1 MDTDETEKMSA
12 NARIELPPLPADA
25 VPIVA
30 TRNLVLFPG
39 IVLPVALG
47 REESIAA
54 AQEAVRTGRK
64 IGLLLQ
70 RDPTVEKPSATDL
83 YEVGVLAS
91 VVRYVTGPD
100 GSHHMVCQG
109 ESRFRMLQI
118 VRDTPFLAARIESLN
133 DSDTPTAQI
142 EARLD
147 ALKQR
152 ASEALSLLPQ
162 VPADLARTVQ
172 SIESAGQ
179 LADLIVSFM
188 DVRAAEK
195 QEILETI
202 DLQERLDK
210 VLRMLARRVE
220 VLKITRDISKQTQE
234 ALGERQREAVLREQ
248 LHQLQKELGEADE
261 TASDAAELDKAII
274 EAGMPP
280 EVAEHARK
288 ELKRLQRMNEASP
301 EYGMTRNYLDWL
313 VALPWSKLD
322 NEDIDIERARKVL
335 DEDHYGLEKVKR
347 RILEYLA
354 VRKLNPQGRSPIL
367 CFVGPPGVGKTS
379 LGQSIARAL
388 GLKFVRASL
397 GGVHDEAEIRGHRRT
412 YIGALPGNII
422 QALRKAGTRNPVFM
436 LDEIDKLNASH
447 QGDPSSAMLE
457 VLDPEQNTTFRD
469 NYIAQPFDLSKVLFV
484 ATANVLETIPG
495 PLRDRM
501 EIIQLT
507 GYTQD
512 EKLQIAKRYLIQ
524 RQLKANGLSPD
535 QAMVTDEALNVLIS
549 EYTRESGVRN
559 LEREIGSLFRNA
571 AVRIAEGKDQAVR
584 FEAQDVSQVL
594 GPGRF
599 ENEVAQ
605 RTAVPGVATGLAWTP
620 VGGDILFVES
630 ARMPGSGKLI
640 LTGQLGDVMKESAQA
655 ALSLVKAQATELGID
670 PKLFDNSDIH
680 VHVPAGA
687 IPKDGPSAGV
697 AMFTSLAS
705 LLKGKPVRADVAMT
719 GEISLRG
726 LVLPIGG
733 VKEKTIAAA
742 RAGIKKVILPA
753 RNRRDLEDI
762 PQSTRSMLE
771 FVWVERVQEALEVA
785 LGEPVGSLD
794 KSAERPT
801 AKTKN
806 GQGEGH
812 SPAPSARHG
821 WRAR

>member
-1 MDTDETEKMSA
+1 MDEIETKPA
-12 NARIELPPLPADA
+12 TPRIELPPLPADA

-70 RDPTVEKPSATDL
+70 RDPSVEKPSATDL
-83 YEVGVLAS
+83 YEVGVLAT
-91 VVRYVTGPD
+91 VVRYVTSPD
-100 GSHHMVCQG
+100 GNHHLVAQG
-109 ESRFRMLQI
+109 ENRFRMLQV
-118 VRDTPFLAARIESLN
+118 VRDKPFLAARIESLT
-133 DSDTPTAQI
+133 DTDTGSSEI

-152 ASEALSLLPQ
+152 AMEALSLLPQ
-162 VPADLARTVQ
+162 VPAELARTVQ
-172 SIESAGQ
+172 SVESAGQ

-188 DVRAAEK
+188 DVKPAEK
-195 QEILETI
+195 QEILETVNLK
-202 DLQERLDK
+202 DRLDK
-210 VLRMLARRVE
+210 VLKLLAHRVE

-248 LHQLQKELGEADE
+248 IHQLQKELGETDDSKSDADE
-261 TASDAAELDKAII
+261 LEKAITA
-274 EAGMPP
+274 AGMPP
-280 EVAEHARK
+280 EVNEHARK

-301 EYGMTRNYLDWL
+301 EYGMTRSYLDWL
-313 VALPWSKLD
+313 VALPWSKAD
-322 NEDIDIERARKVL
+322 AEDIDIERARKVL
-335 DEDHYGLEKVKR
+335 DEDHYGLDKVKR

-354 VRKLNPQGRSPIL
+354 VRKLNPEGRSPIL

-422 QALRKAGTRNPVFM
+422 QGLRKAGTRNPVFM

-457 VLDPEQNTTFRD
+457 VLDPEQNATFRD

-512 EKLQIAKRYLIQ
+512 EKLQIAKRYLVQ
-524 RQLKANGLSPD
+524 RQLKANGLTPE
-535 QAMVTDEALNVLIS
+535 QVTITDEALEKLIG

-559 LEREIGSLFRNA
+559 LEREIGSLLRQA
-571 AVRIAEGKDQAVR
+571 AVRIAEGKDKTVR
-584 FEAQDVSQVL
+584 FDAADVTTVL
-594 GPGRF
+594 GGTRF

-630 ARMPGSGKLI
+630 ARMPGTGKLI

-670 PKLFDNSDIH
+670 PKLFENSDIH

-742 RAGIKKVILPA
+742 RAGIKKVILPS

-762 PQSTRSMLE
+762 PQSTRSLLE

-794 KSAERPT
+794 KAARSATRT
-801 AKTKN
+801 SKS
-806 GQGEGH
+806 GQAAEK
-812 SPAPSARHG
+812 SA
-821 WRAR
+821 A

>member
-1 MDTDETEKMSA
+1 MDEIETKPVTP
-12 NARIELPPLPADA
+12 RIELPPLPADA

-70 RDPTVEKPSATDL
+70 RDPSVEKPSATDL
-83 YEVGVLAS
+83 YEYGVLAT
-91 VVRYVTGPD
+91 VVRYVTSPD
-100 GSHHMVCQG
+100 GSHHLVAQG

-118 VRDTPFLAARIESLN
+118 VRETPFLAARIESLT
-133 DSDTPTAQI
+133 DTDTGSSEI

-152 ASEALSLLPQ
+152 AMEALSLLPQ
-162 VPADLARTVQ
+162 VPGDLARTVQ
-172 SIESAGQ
+172 SVDSAGQ

-188 DVRAAEK
+188 DVKPSEK
-195 QEILETI
+195 QEVLETV
-202 DLQERLDK
+202 DLKDRLDK
-210 VLRMLARRVE
+210 VLKLLAHRVE

-248 LHQLQKELGEADE
+248 IHQLQKELGETDDSKSDADE
-261 TASDAAELDKAII
+261 LEKAITA
-274 EAGMPP
+274 AGMPP
-280 EVAEHARK
+280 EVDEHARK

-313 VALPWSKLD
+313 VALPWSKTD
-322 NEDIDIERARKVL
+322 VENIDIEKARKVL
-335 DEDHYGLEKVKR
+335 DEDHYGLDKVKR
-347 RILEYLA
+347 RILEFLA
-354 VRKLNPQGRSPIL
+354 VRKLNPEGRSPIL

-412 YIGALPGNII
+412 YIGALPGNVI
-422 QALRKAGTRNPVFM
+422 QSLRKAGTRNPVFM

-447 QGDPSSAMLE
+447 QGDPSSALLE
-457 VLDPEQNTTFRD
+457 VLDPEQNSTFRD

-512 EKLQIAKRYLIQ
+512 EKLQIAKRYLVQ
-524 RQLKANGLSPD
+524 RQLKANGLTAE
-535 QAMVTDEALNVLIS
+535 QVTLTDEALSKLIG

-559 LEREIGSLFRNA
+559 LEREIGSMLRQA
-571 AVRIAEGKDQAVR
+571 AVRIAEGKDKKVSFDAD
-584 FEAQDVSQVL
+584 DVTTVL
-594 GPGRF
+594 GGTRF

-605 RTAVPGVATGLAWTP
+605 RTAVAGVATGLAWTP

-670 PKLFDNSDIH
+670 PKLFENSDIH

-705 LLKGKPVRADVAMT
+705 LLKGKAVRADVAMT

-753 RNRRDLEDI
+753 RNRRDLDDI
-762 PQSTRSMLE
+762 PQSTRAMLE
-771 FVWVERVQEALEVA
+771 FVWVERVQQALEVA
-785 LGEPVGSLD
+785 LGEPAGSID
-794 KSAERPT
+794 KVVDRSSAVKPSTNGHAEKT
-801 AKTKN
+801 A
-806 GQGEGH
+806 
-812 SPAPSARHG
+812 A
-821 WRAR
+821 

>member
-1 MDTDETEKMSA
+1 MEELETKSEKP
-12 NARIELPPLPADA
+12 RIELPPLPADA
-25 VPIVA
+25 VPVVA

-39 IVLPVALG
+39 IVMPVALG

-70 RDPTVEKPSATDL
+70 RDPAIDKPSATDL
-83 YEVGVLAS
+83 YEVGVLAT
-91 VVRYVTGPD
+91 VVRYVTSPD
-100 GSHHMVCQG
+100 GTHHLVAQG
-109 ESRFRMLQI
+109 ESRFRMLQV
-118 VRDTPFLAARIESLN
+118 VRDKPFLAARIESLA
-133 DSDTPTAQI
+133 DTDTGSSEI

-152 ASEALSLLPQ
+152 ALEALALLPQ

-172 SIESAGQ
+172 SVESAGQ

-188 DVRAAEK
+188 DVKASEK
-195 QEILETI
+195 QDVLETFT
-202 DLQERLDK
+202 LKERLDK
-210 VLRMLARRVE
+210 VLKLLAHRVE

-248 LHQLQKELGEADE
+248 IHQLQKELGEDDA
-261 TASDAAELDKAII
+261 ASDTEELEKAVTAAK
-274 EAGMPP
+274 MPT
-280 EVAEHARK
+280 EVDEHARK

-301 EYGMTRNYLDWL
+301 EFGMTRSYLDWL
-313 VALPWSKLD
+313 VALPWAKLD
-322 NEDIDIERARKVL
+322 AEHIDIEAARKVL

-354 VRKLNPQGRSPIL
+354 VRKLNPEGRSPIL

-379 LGQSIARAL
+379 LGQSIAKAL

-422 QALRKAGTRNPVFM
+422 QGLRKAGTRNPVFM

-457 VLDPEQNTTFRD
+457 VLDPEQNGTFRD

-507 GYTQD
+507 GYTQE
-512 EKLQIAKRYLIQ
+512 EKLQIARRYLVQ
-524 RQLKANGLSPD
+524 RQLKANGLTAE
-535 QAMVTDEALNVLIS
+535 QVTLSDEVLAKLIG

-559 LEREIGSLFRNA
+559 LEREIGSLLRQA
-571 AVRIAEGKDQAVR
+571 AVRIAEGKDQTVAFGVD
-584 FEAQDVSQVL
+584 DVEKVL
-594 GPGRF
+594 GATRF

-753 RNRRDLEDI
+753 RNKRDLEDI
-762 PQSTRSMLE
+762 PQSTRALLE
-771 FVWVERVQEALEVA
+771 FVWVERAEEALEVA
-785 LGEPVGSLD
+785 LGEPAGSIN
-794 KSAERPT
+794 KIATQHRSA
-801 AKTKN
+801 A
-806 GQGEGH
+806 
-812 SPAPSARHG
+812 
-821 WRAR
+821 

>member
-1 MDTDETEKMSA
+1 MEEIETKPETP
-12 NARIELPPLPADA
+12 RIELPPLPADA

-39 IVLPVALG
+39 IVMPVALG

-70 RDPTVEKPSATDL
+70 RDPAIDKPSATDL
-83 YEVGVLAS
+83 YEVGVLAT
-91 VVRYVTGPD
+91 VVRYVTSPD
-100 GSHHMVCQG
+100 GTHHLVAQG
-109 ESRFRMLQI
+109 ENRFRMLQV
-118 VRDTPFLAARIESLN
+118 VREKPFLAARIESLT
-133 DSDTPTAQI
+133 DTDTGSSEV

-152 ASEALSLLPQ
+152 AQEALALLPQ

-172 SIESAGQ
+172 SVESAGQ

-188 DVRAAEK
+188 DVKANEK
-195 QEILETI
+195 QDVLETFT
-202 DLQERLDK
+202 LKERLDK
-210 VLRMLARRVE
+210 VLKLLSHRVE

-248 LHQLQKELGEADE
+248 IHQLQKELGEGDE
-261 TASDAAELDKAII
+261 AGDTEELAKAI
-274 EAGMPP
+274 AAAKMPT
-280 EVAEHARK
+280 EVDEHARK

-301 EYGMTRNYLDWL
+301 EFGMTRSYLDWM
-313 VALPWSKLD
+313 VALPWAKLD
-322 NEDIDIERARKVL
+322 SEHIDIESARKVL
-335 DEDHYGLEKVKR
+335 DEDHYGLDKVKR

-354 VRKLNPQGRSPIL
+354 VRKLNPEGRSPIL

-422 QALRKAGTRNPVFM
+422 QGLRKAGTRNPVFM

-457 VLDPEQNTTFRD
+457 VLDPEQNGTFRD

-507 GYTQD
+507 GYTQE
-512 EKLQIAKRYLIQ
+512 EKLQIAKRYLVQ
-524 RQLKANGLSPD
+524 RQLKANGLTAE
-535 QAMVTDEALNVLIS
+535 QVTVSDEALAKIIG

-559 LEREIGSLFRNA
+559 LEREIGSLLRQA
-571 AVRIAEGKDQAVR
+571 AVRIAEGKDKTVAFGV
-584 FEAQDVSQVL
+584 EDVEKVL
-594 GPGRF
+594 GATRF

-630 ARMPGSGKLI
+630 ARMPGNGKLI

-655 ALSLVKAQATELGID
+655 ALSLVKAQAMELGID
-670 PKLFDNSDIH
+670 PKQFDNSDIH

-742 RAGIKKVILPA
+742 RAGIKKVILPS

-762 PQSTRSMLE
+762 PQSTRAMLE
-771 FVWVERVQEALEVA
+771 FVWVERVEEALEVA
-785 LGEPVGSLD
+785 LGEPAGSINKLARQR
-794 KSAERPT
+794 SA
-801 AKTKN
+801 A
-806 GQGEGH
+806 
-812 SPAPSARHG
+812 
-821 WRAR
+821 